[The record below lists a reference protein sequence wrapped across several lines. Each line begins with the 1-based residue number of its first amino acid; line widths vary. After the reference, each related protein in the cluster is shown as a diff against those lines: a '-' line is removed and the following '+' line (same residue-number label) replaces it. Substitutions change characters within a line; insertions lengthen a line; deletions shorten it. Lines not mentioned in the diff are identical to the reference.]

1 MTGFDALREELKN
14 RGCSSAQCESKVVAV
29 VVDVLS
35 NNKDLYTKIQEE
47 EITETKHL
55 RELASDVRR
64 IEKDLNALQWRRIKI
79 ISEMQDA
86 KDYIQKWNES
96 LAECE
101 TPEGRDA
108 MKRAQVFVN
117 SVSVDTKY
125 DNTAF
130 IIGLSAILSEGKI
143 GSIQELKKIN
153 PKIPE
158 VRI

>member
-14 RGCSSAQCESKVVAV
+14 RGCNSAQCESKVVGV
-29 VVDVLS
+29 VLDIVS
-35 NNKDLYTKIQEE
+35 NNKDLYSKLQEE
-47 EITETKHL
+47 EQTETKRL
-55 RELASDVRR
+55 RE
-64 IEKDLNALQWRRIKI
+64 IENEIKFTRNKLRSI
-79 ISEMQDA
+79 QFQCDKLMRDKEWMV
-86 KDYIQKWNES
+86 DYIQRFNEA